1 MTVSES
7 QKLVLSGLP
16 GAGVSRLL
24 KGIVDEFPEN
34 FICEKV
40 SFQQQREVAAP
51 LVEPFFWVMDIRQDL
66 TALQSQFA
74 WWLEELKTGL
84 QVADAVIL
92 NFVEEADLTQQTQW
106 QAFLRDNF
114 PELPVFRSFY
124 HAMPQGLVEFAQNLD
139 PSPKSTGR
147 LNLDALKN
155 QPDWQCFEFELPR
168 VSLDALIMA
177 LANSQQSMQI
187 KIARIQGNLQTMEY
201 ENRVALEVSGP
212 LWKTF
217 AAESEVPEDQLI
229 IQGIDL
235 DKSWFL
241 ELIQASKF

>member
-34 FICEKV
+34 LICEKA
-40 SFQQQREVAAP
+40 SFQKR
-51 LVEPFFWVMDIRQDL
+51 VELDVPCFWVMDVRQDL

-74 WWLEELKTGL
+74 WWLEELKAGIQL
-84 QVADAVIL
+84 SDAVIL

-124 HAMPQGLVEFAQNLD
+124 HAMPQGLVEFAPKLK
-139 PSPKSTGR
+139 PSSKFTGR
-147 LNLDALKN
+147 LSLDEPKK
-155 QPDWQCFEFELPR
+155 QSVWQCFKFEMPR
-168 VSLDALIMA
+168 VSLEALMMA

-187 KIARIQGNLQTMEY
+187 KIGRIQGNLQTIEY
-201 ENRVALEVSGP
+201 ENRVALEVTGP

-217 AAESEVPEDQLI
+217 AAESELPKDQLI

-235 DKSWFL
+235 DKNWFL
-241 ELIQASKF
+241 ELIAASKV